1 MGKNGADEF
10 ETLLGELYDCAV
22 GTGDWSALVAG
33 IAGFLRSDMC
43 NLFSPPSG
51 AGDLIWHA
59 HRVEQ
64 QAWQDYVA
72 YYAGCDILAQLAF
85 ERGVCGV
92 GDVFSDEYLIA
103 KRDLVRTEFYRDF
116 WTPLNI
122 HSSLSTLVCA
132 PDAGGLPMVVLSLYR
147 PPDQPGFTTEE
158 FDRISRL
165 LPHLQRAFRLL
176 RRTSELQAK
185 AHMGLQVIE
194 TLSLPLLIVD
204 PQGRLVH
211 MNGEAERLLAGKTLG
226 LAVKG
231 GRLQALN
238 VADKDKLA
246 RLLMAASGRP
256 ALSGGMM
263 LTPSAGSAR
272 WHAFV
277 SPLPAASARVGERQS
292 PLALIMLI
300 QTDRPPARLKM
311 MGEIYKLSPAELRLA
326 EALVAGKTI
335 EEHAESAQISINTV
349 KTQLRSLFSKTGT
362 KRQGELIALLS
373 RAPPLAPGV
382 DEGA

>member
-1 MGKNGADEF
+1 MGMNGADEF
-10 ETLLGELYDCAV
+10 ETLLGELYDCAA
-22 GTGDWSALVAG
+22 GAGDWASLVAG

-43 NLFSPPSG
+43 NLFSPPSVT
-51 AGDLIWHA
+51 GDLIWHA

-72 YYAGCDILAQLAF
+72 YYANCDILAQLAF

-103 KRDLVRTEFYRDF
+103 KRDLVKTEFYRDF
-116 WTPLNI
+116 WSPLNI

-132 PDAGGLPMVVLSLYR
+132 PDAGGMPMVVLSLYR
-147 PPDQPGFTTEE
+147 PPDQPGFGVEE

-165 LPHLQRAFRLL
+165 VPHLQRAFRLL
-176 RRTSELQAK
+176 HRTSELQAR

-211 MNGEAERLLAGKTLG
+211 LNGEAERLLAGKTLG
-226 LAVKG
+226 LAVKA

-238 VADKDKLA
+238 VSDKDKLA
-246 RLLMAASGRP
+246 RLLMAATGRP

-263 LTPSAGSAR
+263 LAPSAGPAR

-277 SPLPAASARVGERQS
+277 SPLPAASPRVGGRQS

-300 QTDRPPARLKM
+300 QTDKPPARLKM
-311 MGEIYKLSPAELRLA
+311 LYA
-326 EALVAGKTI
+326 VAGRTPPGG
-335 EEHAESAQISINTV
+335 SALGRQDH
-349 KTQLRSLFSKTGT
+349 RGT
-362 KRQGELIALLS
+362 CR
-373 RAPPLAPGV
+373 V
-382 DEGA
+382 GADQHQHREDSAS